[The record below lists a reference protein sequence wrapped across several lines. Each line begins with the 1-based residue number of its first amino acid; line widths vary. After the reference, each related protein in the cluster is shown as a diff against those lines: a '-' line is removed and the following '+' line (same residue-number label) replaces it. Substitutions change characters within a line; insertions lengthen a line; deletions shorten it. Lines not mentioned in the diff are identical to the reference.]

1 MPAKRTQTT
10 KQRRAAQNRAAR
22 EALAARREAAAR
34 RPDKGSE
41 EPAPAPAR
49 RRWFGAA
56 TPDRRTSRPDRPP
69 TFLERVAPERFALVG
84 LVLAVIASAAL
95 LFLPFVEVEGTRRGD
110 SAEYE
115 SLLANAGLAA
125 VAFVAVPVSIAALGA
140 WAARQPRRPKLLI
153 GAAFAQVACVIIS
166 QAGLFFLFS
175 AALLGLA
182 AWRVRRSPSQDA
194 PDADAEAPA
203 APAENHSAE

>member
-1 MPAKRTQTT
+1 MPPKRPQTS

-22 EALAARREAAAR
+22 EALAARRESAAR
-34 RPDKGSE
+34 RPAKASE

-49 RRWFGAA
+49 RRWFGAPA
-56 TPDRRTSRPDRPP
+56 PDRQASRPDRPP

-95 LFLPFVEVEGTRRGD
+95 LLLPLVQVEGTGRGET
-110 SAEYE
+110 AEYE

-125 VAFVAVPVSIAALGA
+125 VAFVAVPVTIAALGS
-140 WAARQPRRPKLLI
+140 WAARPPRRPKLLI

-182 AWRVRRSPSQDA
+182 AWRVRRSPSVD
-194 PDADAEAPA
+194 PADAEAPA
-203 APAENHSAE
+203 ETHSAE